1 MALYNLDNPVLPGA
15 AARTLMITDDGT
27 LPAVDTSGSEP
38 IAEADTVNA
47 GKLLC
52 SVGTFVWNKDLSMV
66 AQLSADG
73 WAAVAGTL
81 PDVDEA

>member
-38 IAEADTVNA
+38 IAEADTVND
-47 GKLLC
+47 GLLLC

>member
-15 AARTLMITDDGT
+15 AARALMITDDGT
-27 LPAVDTSGSEP
+27 LPAVNLSGSEP

-52 SVGTFVWNKDLSMV
+52 SVGTFVWNKDLSML
-66 AQLSADG
+66 AQLGPTG
-73 WAAVAGTL
+73 WAAVSGTL
-81 PDVDEA
+81 PEVDEA